1 MERRHFLKAR
11 WWCGHKRHGT
21 CLDCECCA
29 IIIRLAATR
38 IRCPRRRGCRTGSR
52 YAGRPRS
59 SQAGAGPL
67 APSLADGIGAGVIGT
82 GVIGT
87 GVIGVGIGLG
97 GGTIGGIAIGAVTIG
112 RAVRFGNIVVAL
124 PGCHVVC
131 VNPIGPHL
139 RRKRKERLDEDSCC
153 IRVRSHPWPDEHVGP
168 GDAAGADRPV
178 RRVVAGHHPCRAGLR
193 TRLPSRPTRCMP
205 PAL

>member
-67 APSLADGIGAGVIGT
+67 APSLAPAMT
-82 GVIGT
+82 LAPASLAPAMT
-87 GVIGVGIGLG
+87 L
-97 GGTIGGIAIGAVTIG
+97 A
-112 RAVRFGNIVVAL
+112 
-124 PGCHVVC
+124 
-131 VNPIGPHL
+131 
-139 RRKRKERLDEDSCC
+139 
-153 IRVRSHPWPDEHVGP
+153 
-168 GDAAGADRPV
+168 
-178 RRVVAGHHPCRAGLR
+178 
-193 TRLPSRPTRCMP
+193 
-205 PAL
+205 PALGLAAAPLAVSPLAPSPLVGRSVSVTSLWRYRAAMLFA